1 MTITWPA
8 MPTQRPTKFDP
19 PPIYGELRDEAP
31 VIRVRFPAG
40 MEGWLVTRFDDVA
53 AAFRHPA
60 FAAARPRYE
69 SADADPTGKT
79 PTPFAGTFVHLDGP
93 DHTAY
98 RRLLGGRFTVP
109 GVRRQLQPFIE
120 RTVAERLNAIEAGPR
135 TFDLVR
141 DFALAVPC
149 LVICELL
156 GVPYADRDAFHAA
169 SLKIMDFR
177 LPQAE
182 RDGERQWILDYIRDL
197 LGRKR
202 AAGDSTGLLGE
213 MLGEI
218 DSGAAFFTD
227 EDLVKVGGLLLVA
240 GHDTTANMIS
250 LSLLSML
257 TRPEHRRFV
266 LENPDKLDAVVEE
279 LLRFLSIVHFGLG
292 RTVVADTEFQ
302 GVRMKKGELVVVS
315 LVAANRDP
323 RRFEDPELLDFDR
336 QTMRHMAFGLGAHQ
350 CIGQNIARAEL
361 RAVIPAVLRRFP
373 DLRLAVTLDD
383 VPMHSH
389 STNYGVESLMV
400 TR

>member
-1 MTITWPA
+1 
-8 MPTQRPTKFDP
+8 MPTERPTKFDP
-19 PPIYGELRDEAP
+19 PVIYGELRDEAP
-31 VIRVRFPAG
+31 VTRVRFPAG

-69 SADADPTGKT
+69 SPDADPTGRT
-79 PTPFAGTFVHLDGP
+79 PTPFSGTFVHMDGQ
-93 DHTAY
+93 DHAAY

-109 GVRRQLQPFIE
+109 SVRRQLQPYIE
-120 RTVAERLNAIEAGPR
+120 QIVAERLDAIEAGPE
-135 TFDLVR
+135 TFDLVHEL
-141 DFALAVPC
+141 ALAIPC

-177 LPQAE
+177 LSQAE
-182 RDGERQWILDYIRDL
+182 RDSERQWILDYIRDL
-197 LGRKR
+197 LARKR
-202 AAGDSTGLLGE
+202 ASGDLTGLLGE
-213 MLGEI
+213 MLGQI
-218 DSGAAFFTD
+218 DGGDAFFTD

-250 LSLLSML
+250 LSVLTML
-257 TRPEHRRFV
+257 THPEHRRFV
-266 LENPDKLDAVVEE
+266 LENPDRIDVVVEE

-292 RTVVADTEFQ
+292 RTVTEDTEFR

-323 RRFEDPELLDFDR
+323 RRFEDPDVLDFDR
-336 QTMRHMAFGLGAHQ
+336 QALRHLAFGFGAHQ

-361 RAVIPAVLRRFP
+361 RAVVPAILQRFP
-373 DLRLAVTLDD
+373 DLRLAVPLED

-389 STNYGVESLMV
+389 STNYGVEALMV